1 MELCLVTCFQ
11 QLIRRNDKF
20 KIPNNLSEIINQNR
34 KWTWPVCENV
44 STNNRPVCACCVV
57 DCCDAVSNRLSI
69 NRSKMFLSKTTRI
82 SLGRYSTNIKGTL
95 TSDLYT
101 FLRTKISKLE
111 KSNFE
116 STKCV
121 QVCAHGGKFESDE
134 RWLRLRFAPLLVCSW
149 LNAISDILTKL
160 NHPVE
165 WCKRIECL
173 TGCLIVAG
181 KNGVPLCVP

>member
-1 MELCLVTCFQ
+1 MNVTSLRKRIHKQSPGLCLLCCRLLWRCV
-11 QLIRRNDKF
+11 
-20 KIPNNLSEIINQNR
+20 KIY
-34 KWTWPVCENV
+34 
-44 STNNRPVCACCVV
+44 
-57 DCCDAVSNRLSI
+57 RLSI

-95 TSDLYT
+95 ISDLYT

-116 STKCV
+116 STKRV